1 MSETKEYIRV
11 LYNGCYGGFML
22 SSEAASEYQTRT
34 GLKIKRD
41 FSRFDMGYRMD
52 PVLLAIYDSIGKDR
66 FSGKYSKILDKHIE
80 ARYADY
86 IQITEYDGVESVGI
100 KKHEY
105 SVCTILNSTTLS
117 DAEKVQELKKLYFTN
132 GQKKTF
138 ILDDELDNADY
149 SD

>member
-22 SSEAASEYQTRT
+22 SNEAVNEYQART
-34 GLKIKRD
+34 GLKIRRD
-41 FSRFDMGYRMD
+41 FSRFDIEPRTD
-52 PVLLAIYDSIGKDR
+52 PVLLAIYDLIGSAR
-66 FSGKYSKILDKHIE
+66 FSGKYSKILYKQIE
-80 ARYADY
+80 AQYLDY

-100 KKHEY
+100 RKHEY
-105 SVCTILNSTTLS
+105 LVCTILKSETLS

-132 GQKKTF
+132 GKKKTF
-138 ILDDELDNADY
+138 ITDDELDNADY

>member
-1 MSETKEYIRV
+1 M
-11 LYNGCYGGFML
+11 N
-22 SSEAASEYQTRT
+22 
-34 GLKIKRD
+34 
-41 FSRFDMGYRMD
+41 
-52 PVLLAIYDSIGKDR
+52 LLLLYDSIGKDR
-66 FSGKYSKILDKHIE
+66 FSGKYSKILDKQIE